1 MHLSYVKDGMA
12 SNREEIADHVERVF
26 TGSPVEKSELLAEAV
41 GNGAPQRVLDALD
54 RLPDVPFRALTDLWP
69 QLPQLPIAAA
79 G

>member
-1 MHLSYVKDGMA
+1 MV

-41 GNGAPQRVLDALD
+41 GNGEPQRVLDALN

-69 QLPQLPIAAA
+69 QLPQLPIDGA